1 MKKFYTLLTAL
12 LCLAATANAQ
22 DKILGGDLS
31 LVPAYEAAGDRW
43 FDEEGNNITTYYT
56 DGMITFFR
64 DVAKW
69 NTIRVRLLV
78 NPTQDSEP
86 ATCQD
91 IEYVKKL
98 GKRIKDAGM
107 NFLLDIFYSD
117 TWTDVSQQWIPVSW
131 GYNRTTAADVLAT
144 KVKSYTTEVLNEL
157 TSYGAKPDLI
167 QLGNEVSYSMLWDSA
182 AGGNKTTNWFVTS
195 GTYAAQ
201 KTKIERFATLLKAAK
216 EGVDAS
222 NAAGAKI
229 ILHCERTVSASGC
242 LNFYNWV
249 NQAGFT
255 DYDII
260 GLSYYP
266 FWHGDLSYLKSTLS
280 TLQNAFPTKEIHIV
294 ETGYFN
300 NNGVDHS
307 KLDYDT
313 SDTWSFSSTGQAAFL
328 TDLVTTLASYKNV
341 KGLYY
346 WQPEE
351 CGNGADSNGNNR
363 VMSGWDNRGFWE
375 LSWKSGNH
383 AMKGG
388 KSVAAMQNFLSE
400 VGPTPTETDITS
412 QFENMGFENGEEHV
426 GWTINTNGWYNNAQ
440 PCPQPINEWHSS
452 LTSGFYLIQGWT
464 SSASNLSAGHI
475 FYQSKDNMPAGTY
488 TVTAIVH
495 TDYNG
500 ICLFAN
506 NDTKVVTASS
516 TWDTAYEVSVST
528 TLTEPGTLTFGLTL
542 PTTPTSTGEVNLYA
556 DNFTVKQAITTGIKG
571 LTIPNSQLAFPVGAE
586 LRFSILNSEWFTLDG
601 RKLSGKPAQK
611 GIYIN
616 NGKKIVVR

>member
-12 LCLAATANAQ
+12 FCLTVTANAQ

-31 LVPAYEAAGDRW
+31 LVPAYEAAGDVW
-43 FDEEGNNITTYYT
+43 FDASGNAINTTYT
-56 DGMITFFR
+56 DGMITFAH

-69 NTIRVRLLV
+69 NSVRVRLLV
-78 NPTQDSEP
+78 DPSQDSSP

-91 IEYVKKL
+91 IEYVKIL

-117 TWTDVSQQWIPVSW
+117 TWTDVSQQWIPSSW
-131 GYNRTTAADVLAT
+131 GFNKSTATETLAA

-157 TSYGAKPDLI
+157 TAYGAKPDFI

-229 ILHCERTVSASGC
+229 VLHCERTVSASGC
-242 LNFYNWV
+242 KNFYDWV

-266 FWHGDLSYLKSTLS
+266 FWHGNLSSLKSTLT
-280 TLQNAFPTKEIHIV
+280 TLQNSFPTKDIHIV
-294 ETGYFN
+294 ETGYRN
-300 NNGVDHS
+300 NSDVTPEKD
-307 KLDYDT
+307 DIDT
-313 SDTWSFSSTGQAAFL
+313 RSTWPYTPTGQAAFL
-328 TDLVTTLASYKNV
+328 TDLVSTLSTYKNV

-351 CGNGADSNGNNR
+351 CGNGADDSDNRR
-363 VMSGWDNRGFWE
+363 VMEVWDNRGFWE
-375 LSWKSGNH
+375 RSYKSGSH
-383 AMKGG
+383 ALIADASITAMKQFIG
-388 KSVAAMQNFLSE
+388 E
-400 VGPTPTETDITS
+400 DTPTETDITN
-412 QFENMGFENGEEHV
+412 QFGNMDFENGDAAETIV
-426 GWTINTNGWYNNAQ
+426 WSMNFDQGWGSIWATARTQ
-440 PCPQPINEWHSS
+440 WHSS
-452 LTSGFYLIQGWT
+452 LTSGNWVFQSWVSKGNSLT
-464 SSASNLSAGHI
+464 AGNI
-475 FYQSKDNMPAGTY
+475 IYQSKENMPAGKY
-488 TVTAIVH
+488 IVSAVVH

-500 ICLFAN
+500 IYLFAN
-506 NDTKVVTASS
+506 DDTKVVPTTS
-516 TWDTAYEVSVST
+516 TWSTAYQVSVET

-542 PTTPTSTGEVNLYA
+542 PTAPTSTGEVNLYA
-556 DNFTVKQAITTGIKG
+556 DNFTVKQITTTGIRSLTPNPSPKG
-571 LTIPNSQLAFPVGAE
+571 EGSDY
-586 LRFSILNSEWFTLDG
+586 WYTLDG
-601 RKLSGKPAQK
+601 RKVSNGQLSK

-616 NGKKIVVR
+616 NGKKIVVK

>member
-1 MKKFYTLLTAL
+1 MKLKTLLFTL
-12 LCLAATANAQ
+12 FCLAATTANAQ
-22 DKILGGDLS
+22 DKMLGGDLS
-31 LVPAYEAAGDRW
+31 LVPAYEEAGDRW
-43 FDEEGNNITTYYT
+43 FDDEGNNITSYYT

-78 NPTQDSEP
+78 DPTQDSEP

-117 TWTDVSQQWIPVSW
+117 TWTDVTQQWIPASW
-131 GYNRTTAADVLAT
+131 GYNRTTAADVLAA
-144 KVKSYTTEVLNEL
+144 KVKGYTTEVLNEL

-195 GTYAAQ
+195 GTYMVQ

-229 ILHCERTVSASGC
+229 VLHCERTSDADKC
-242 LNFYNWV
+242 YYFYSWV
-249 NQAGFT
+249 EQAGFT

-266 FWHGDLSYLKSTLS
+266 FWHGDLSKLKATL
-280 TLQNAFPTKEIHIV
+280 TKLQNSFPTKEIHIV

-300 NNGVDHS
+300 NSGVDHS

-313 SDTWSFSSTGQAAFL
+313 SGTWPFSSTGQAAFL

-351 CGNGADSNGNNR
+351 CGNGADTNGNNR

-388 KSVAAMQNFLSE
+388 KSVAAMQEFIGS
-400 VGPTPTETDITS
+400 TPTETDITS
-412 QFENMGFENGEEHV
+412 QFENMDFENGESNIV
-426 GWTINTNGWYNNAQ
+426 WSMNFNQNWGIIWVA
-440 PCPQPINEWHSS
+440 PRDEWMSS
-452 LTSGFYLIQGWT
+452 LTDGDWVFLTWVGTANSLT
-464 SSASNLSAGHI
+464 AGD
-475 FYQSKDNMPAGTY
+475 FLYQSKDNMPAGSY
-488 TVTAIVH
+488 TITAIVH
-495 TDYNG
+495 TDYDG
-500 ICLFAN
+500 IYLFAN
-506 NDTKVVTASS
+506 EDKKIVPTASAS
-516 TWDTAYEVSVST
+516 WGTAYEVSVTT

-542 PTTPTSTGEVNLYA
+542 PTAPTSTDEINLYA
-556 DNFTVKQAITTGIKG
+556 DNFTVKQTTTGINNVVSTAK
-571 LTIPNSQLAFPVGAE
+571 TTNNDNAVYDLA
-586 LRFSILNSEWFTLDG
+586 G
-601 RKLSGKPAQK
+601 RKIADNYALRMTHDALPK
-611 GIYIN
+611 GIYIH
-616 NGKKIVVR
+616 NGKKIIIK

>member
-1 MKKFYTLLTAL
+1 MKKFYTLFTAL
-12 LCLAATANAQ
+12 FCLTTIGNAQ

-31 LVPAYEAAGDRW
+31 LVPAYEAAGDVW
-43 FDEEGNNITTYYT
+43 LDANGNAINTTYT
-56 DGMITFFR
+56 DGMITFMR

-69 NTIRVRLLV
+69 NTIRVRLMV
-78 NPTQDSEP
+78 DPTQDADP

-91 IEYVKKL
+91 LTYVKKL

-117 TWTDVSQQWIPVSW
+117 TWTDVSQQWIPYSW
-131 GYNRTTAADVLAT
+131 GYSRTTATDVLAT

-157 TSYGAKPDLI
+157 TTYGAKPDFI

-182 AGGNKTTNWFVTS
+182 AGGNKTVNWFVTS
-195 GTYAAQ
+195 GSYSAQ
-201 KTKIERFATLLKAAK
+201 ETKIKRFASLLKAAK

-229 ILHCERTVSASGC
+229 ILHCERTVSATGC
-242 LNFYNWV
+242 YNFYNWV

-266 FWHGDLSYLKSTLS
+266 FWHGNMSSLKSTLA

-300 NNGVDHS
+300 NSGVDPT
-307 KLDYDT
+307 KLDYNT
-313 SDTWSFSSTGQAAFL
+313 SRTWPFSAQGQAAFL
-328 TDLVTTLASYKNV
+328 TDLANTLSTYNNV

-351 CGNGADSNGNNR
+351 CGNGADTEGTSR
-363 VMSGWDNRGFWE
+363 VMSGWDNRGFWA
-375 LSWKSGNH
+375 LSWKSENH
-383 AMKGG
+383 AIIGAA
-388 KSVAAMQNFLSE
+388 SITAMQKFISE
-400 VGPTPTETDITS
+400 EPPTPAETDITD
-412 QFENMGFENGEEHV
+412 QFGNMGFENGDAQETIV
-426 GWTINTNGWYNNAQ
+426 WTINFDQSWGTIWPVAK
-440 PCPQPINEWHSS
+440 NEWHSP
-452 LTSGFYLIQGWT
+452 LTSGNWLFQSWVSKGNTL
-464 SSASNLSAGHI
+464 AAGNI
-475 FYQSKDNMPAGTY
+475 LYQSKDNMPAGTY
-488 TVTAIVH
+488 TITAIVH

-500 ICLFAN
+500 IYLFAN
-506 NDTKVVTASS
+506 NATKIVPTTT
-516 TWDTAYEVSVST
+516 TWGTAYQVSVET

-542 PTTPTSTGEVNLYA
+542 PTAPTTTGEINLYA
-556 DNFTVKQAITTGIKG
+556 DNFTVKQATSTGIRSLTPNPSPKG
-571 LTIPNSQLAFPVGAE
+571 EGSDY
-586 LRFSILNSEWFTLDG
+586 WYTLDG
-601 RKLSGKPAQK
+601 RKVSNGQLSK

-616 NGKKIVVR
+616 NGKKIVVK

>member
-12 LCLAATANAQ
+12 FCLTTIGNAQ

-31 LVPAYEAAGDRW
+31 LVPAYEAAGDVW
-43 FDEEGNNITTYYT
+43 LDANGNAINTTYT
-56 DGMITFFR
+56 DGMITFMR

-69 NTIRVRLLV
+69 NTIRVRLMV
-78 NPTQDSEP
+78 DPTQDADP

-91 IEYVKKL
+91 LTYVKKL

-117 TWTDVSQQWIPVSW
+117 TWTDVSQQWIPYSW
-131 GYNRTTAADVLAT
+131 GYSRTTATDVLAT

-157 TSYGAKPDLI
+157 TTFGAKPDFI

-182 AGGNKTTNWFVTS
+182 AGGNKTVNWFVTS
-195 GTYAAQ
+195 SSYSAQ
-201 KTKIERFATLLKAAK
+201 ETKIKRFASLLKAAK

-229 ILHCERTVSASGC
+229 ILHCERTVSATGC
-242 LNFYNWV
+242 YNFYNWV

-266 FWHGDLSYLKSTLS
+266 FWHGNMSSLKSTLE

-300 NNGVDHS
+300 NSGVDPT
-307 KLDYDT
+307 KLDYNT
-313 SDTWSFSSTGQAAFL
+313 SSTWPFSAQGQAAFL
-328 TDLVTTLASYKNV
+328 TDLANALSTYNNV

-351 CGNGADSNGNNR
+351 CGNGADTEGTSR

-383 AMKGG
+383 AIIGAA
-388 KSVAAMQNFLSE
+388 SITAMQKFIRE
-400 VGPTPTETDITS
+400 EPPTPAETDITD
-412 QFENMGFENGEEHV
+412 QFGNMDFENGDAQETIV
-426 GWTINTNGWYNNAQ
+426 WTINFDQSWGTIWPVAK
-440 PCPQPINEWHSS
+440 NEWHSS
-452 LTSGFYLIQGWT
+452 LTSGDWLFQSWVSKGNML
-464 SSASNLSAGHI
+464 AAGNI
-475 FYQSKDNMPAGTY
+475 LYQSKDNMPAGTY
-488 TVTAIVH
+488 TITAIVH

-500 ICLFAN
+500 IYLFAN
-506 NDTKVVTASS
+506 NATKIVPTTT
-516 TWDTAYEVSVST
+516 TWGTAYQVSVET

-542 PTTPTSTGEVNLYA
+542 PTAPTTTGEINLYA
-556 DNFTVKQAITTGIKG
+556 DNFTVKQATSTGIRSLTPNPSPKG
-571 LTIPNSQLAFPVGAE
+571 EGSDY
-586 LRFSILNSEWFTLDG
+586 WYTLDG
-601 RKLSGKPAQK
+601 RKVSNGQLSK

-616 NGKKIVVR
+616 NGKKIVVK